1 MLIVAGIDVGSGSAK
16 ALLLREDGRV
26 LGRAEGKTKA
36 DFDAIARDVRDRA
49 LAAAGLQGS
58 DVAYTTT
65 TGLGRYAVRFRDI
78 QVTEIT
84 AAARGAWVSAPEAG
98 WVLDIGAQS
107 TRAIRLRDNGKVKD
121 FHCNEKCA
129 AGGGA
134 FLVRAAKYLE
144 IPLDTMGTRSLESKG
159 GKPISSVCAV
169 LAESEIINHVS
180 DGIAIEDIV
189 RGLHDS
195 MAERAFGQLKKV
207 GLAGTI
213 ALVGGVMVQQGMVE
227 AAKRKFGVPV
237 IVPEFPQYVCALG
250 AATLGLQRAKKRLA
264 EQAAAAAG

>member
-16 ALLLREDGRV
+16 AVIMREDGKI
-26 LGRAEGKTKA
+26 LGRAQSKTKA
-36 DFDAIARDVRDRA
+36 DFDAVAHDVMDKA
-49 LAAAGLQGS
+49 LAEAGLKAS
-58 DVAYTTT
+58 DIAYTTT
-65 TGLGRYAVRFRDI
+65 TGLGRYAVTFRDI

-84 AAARGAWVSAPEAG
+84 AAARGAWLELPQAAF
-98 WVLDIGAQS
+98 VLDIGAQS
-107 TRAIRLRDNGKVKD
+107 TRAMRLREGGKVKD

-144 IPLDTMGTRSLESKG
+144 IPLETMGTRSLESKG
-159 GKPISSVCAV
+159 GKAISSVCAV

-180 DGIAIEDIV
+180 DGIAVEDIV

-207 GLAGTI
+207 GLNGPL
-213 ALVGGVMVQQGMVE
+213 ALVGGVAVQQGMVE

-237 IVPEFPQYVCALG
+237 IVPEFPQFTCAHG
-250 AATLGLQRAKKRLA
+250 AAALGLQRAKKRIA
-264 EQAAAAAG
+264 EAAV